1 MDKVYN
7 YVLIGVVWIFSLV
20 LSWMTATASTDSRI
34 SEAIRNHDEST
45 VIRWVAIEKRLD
57 RIDNKID
64 ALSTQVTEKR

>member
-7 YVLIGVVWIFSLV
+7 YVLIGVIWVFSLI

-34 SEAIRNHDEST
+34 SEAIKNYDTST
-45 VIRWVAIEKRLD
+45 VVRYVSIEKRLD